1 VVLLKG
7 FEAAGD
13 APNGELLD
21 DAPKA
26 RNVPLPGWLLHQIQT
41 TQVSVSQRI
50 SGFYRKQ
57 SHRLAMAWFCY
68 YTTTGCNIVLYFRL
82 GVLIST
88 MTPSLILSHRVLVAI
103 KHRVVASMA
112 KTDSE
117 TYHAVLKKIVSA
129 PRVKEARRESR
140 KTGQSARQKI
150 EERTVKGQMRRGRYK
165 EMKEEQSFKGFHI
178 TYCVRTTYWRRK
190 QASDERERERE
201 REEMRLLIVHRQ
213 VLRFLQPRLFS
224 GTQSGTRLFFSA
236 ILSLFSLSDLY
247 RAVTFSSSVFTQ

>member
-1 VVLLKG
+1 MKRTLFSVQREQQGMLSKDKRKRSRRG
-7 FEAAGD
+7 
-13 APNGELLD
+13 
-21 DAPKA
+21 
-26 RNVPLPGWLLHQIQT
+26 RYLH
-41 TQVSVSQRI
+41 
-50 SGFYRKQ
+50 
-57 SHRLAMAWFCY
+57 

-117 TYHAVLKKIVSA
+117 TYHAVLKKIMSA

-140 KTGQSARQKI
+140 KTGQSVRQKT

-178 TYCVRTTYWRRK
+178 THCVRTTYWRRK
-190 QASDERERERE
+190 QGSDERERERE
-201 REEMRLLIVHRQ
+201 RERRDAFVDCSLAGASISSTPSFLWHTVWNAALLFCDP
-213 VLRFLQPRLFS
+213 LSFLPFW
-224 GTQSGTRLFFSA
+224 
-236 ILSLFSLSDLY
+236 SL
-247 RAVTFSSSVFTQ
+247 

>member
-1 VVLLKG
+1 MKRTLFSVQREQQGMLSKDKRKRSRRG
-7 FEAAGD
+7 
-13 APNGELLD
+13 
-21 DAPKA
+21 
-26 RNVPLPGWLLHQIQT
+26 RYLH
-41 TQVSVSQRI
+41 
-50 SGFYRKQ
+50 
-57 SHRLAMAWFCY
+57 

-117 TYHAVLKKIVSA
+117 TYHAVLKKIMSA

-140 KTGQSARQKI
+140 KTGQSVRQKT

-201 REEMRLLIVHRQ
+201 RERKEMRLLIVHRQ